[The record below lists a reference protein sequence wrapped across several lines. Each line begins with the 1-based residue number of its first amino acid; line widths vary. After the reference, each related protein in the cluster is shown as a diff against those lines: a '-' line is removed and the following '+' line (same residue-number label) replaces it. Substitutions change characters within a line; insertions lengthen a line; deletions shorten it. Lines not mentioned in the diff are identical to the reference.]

1 MIRPA
6 MSTSRFFRYQ
16 LRTTDQDAAR
26 AFYSALLGEH
36 FWGPD
41 LSPAPLPERAIAM
54 GARPHWLGHVG
65 VGDVE
70 ATAARVVAAG
80 GQPRGPTHPGP
91 GGSLIAVLRDPFGAG
106 LAVSSEAVAPS
117 RSPVAWHLLQ
127 TDDEARAF
135 AFYASLF
142 GWTAL
147 ESMDLGPERG
157 RHQRFAWDDS
167 REAVGSVANGAQ
179 HPHVHP
185 QWLFF
190 FPVPDIEASLSRVQS
205 LGGLALRPIETPSG
219 DLAAPCDDPQG
230 AAFGLIQPA
239 TPPR

>member
-1 MIRPA
+1 

-16 LRTTDQDAAR
+16 LRTTDQGAAR
-26 AFYSALLGEH
+26 AFYADLLGEH
-36 FWGPD
+36 FWSPD
-41 LSPAPLPERAIAM
+41 LSLAPLPERAIAM
-54 GARPHWLGHVG
+54 GARPHWLGHLG
-65 VGDVE
+65 VEDVE
-70 ATAARVVAAG
+70 GTAARIVAAG
-80 GQPRGPTHPGP
+80 GQPRGPTSRGAD
-91 GGSLIAVLRDPFGAG
+91 GSAIAVLRDPFGAG

-142 GWTAL
+142 GWTPM
-147 ESMDLGPERG
+147 ESMDLGPELG

-167 REAVGSVANGAQ
+167 REAVGSVANGARL
-179 HPHVHP
+179 PHIHP

-190 FPVPDIEASLSRVQS
+190 FPVPDLGASLSRVRS
-205 LGGLALRPIETPSG
+205 LGGLALRPIKTPSG

-230 AAFGLIQPA
+230 AAFGLIQLA
-239 TPPR
+239 G